1 MDPIT
6 ATESQDM
13 RKILAL
19 IFGPQ
24 ALSWMIKYASYEAL
38 GKLIITSPRGAHA
51 QYLVPQPHLFSSP
64 FKWDKPQVRVAIVK
78 YFGTD
83 EGKQALI
90 GMRATGLA
98 MQADFEAARYAGY

>member
-6 ATESQDM
+6 ATETQAM

-24 ALSWMIKYASYEAL
+24 AQNWIIKYASYEAL
-38 GKLIITSPRGAHA
+38 SKLIITSPRGAHA
-51 QYLVPQPHLFSSP
+51 KYLVPQPYHFFSP
-64 FKWDKPQVRVAIVK
+64 FKWDQQPVRSAILK
-78 YFGTD
+78 YFDTE

-90 GMRATGLA
+90 GMRANGLK
-98 MQADFEAARYAGY
+98 MQSEFEAARYAGY